1 HYSLRSTKAN
11 GPGRSPIR
19 TPSRRRLSLSPARRS
34 DATNQL
40 SNGECMA
47 EIVYT
52 HAHSLV
58 CGCLNIIVNFIG
70 ALMIP
75 AILSDAF
82 GLNIY
87 LALVGGFVVMIGMN
101 RLFLSQFFRTLSAYM
116 YIRLDLDTKVSY
128 REAEG
133 LAFLFI
139 PNETGVWWPMRE
151 VKSLPEKERKQY
163 IYAYLTRIVRS
174 IENPNAP
181 EAFRP
186 PRIVDDYYINC
197 PSCGFEQWG
206 GYSTCQK
213 CGTAFQ

>member
-1 HYSLRSTKAN
+1 MSL
-11 GPGRSPIR
+11 
-19 TPSRRRLSLSPARRS
+19 ARRS
-34 DATNQL
+34 DATSQL
-40 SNGECMA
+40 SHGECMA
-47 EIVYT
+47 KIVYT
-52 HAHSLV
+52 HAHSRV
-58 CGCLNIIVNFIG
+58 CGCLNVIVYIIGVFI
-70 ALMIP
+70 IP
-75 AILSDAF
+75 GILSDAF

-87 LALVGGFVVMIGMN
+87 LAIGGGFVVMIGMN
-101 RLFLSQFFRTLSAYM
+101 HLFLSQFFHTLSAYM

-128 REAEG
+128 REAKD
-133 LAFLFI
+133 LAFLFV

-163 IYAYLTRIVRS
+163 LYAYLTRIVRS